1 MKNSSY
7 FPVPVA
13 PVATLANLSNLYKII
28 ENSPARSAWSRGV
41 RSYALDIIDDI
52 TEFVKFNIS
61 NGYELPLIS
70 EDCALNGAEDWS
82 RYATGGC
89 GAALIYS
96 DDIAARLCTPSE
108 LRIYKKRGGDV
119 MEWQGRALFQAW
131 RLISDNLGKL
141 S

>member
-1 MKNSSY
+1 MKNSSF

-13 PVATLANLSNLYKII
+13 PVATLDNLSNLYQII

-52 TEFVKFNIS
+52 TNFVKFNIS

-70 EDCALNGAEDWS
+70 EDCALNGAEDWVQ
-82 RYATGGC
+82 YATGGC
-89 GAALIYS
+89 GAALIWS
-96 DDIAARLCTPSE
+96 DEIAKRLCTPSE
-108 LRIYKKRGGDV
+108 LRIYQKRGGNTV
-119 MEWQGRALFQAW
+119 EWQSRALFQAW
-131 RLISDNLGKL
+131 RLISQNLGKL

>member
-13 PVATLANLSNLYKII
+13 PVATLDNLSTLYQII

-52 TEFVKFNIS
+52 TDFVKFNLA

-70 EDCALNGAEDWS
+70 EDCALNGAEDWKH
-82 RYATGGC
+82 YACGGC

-96 DDIAARLCTPSE
+96 DDIAERLCTPSE
-108 LRIYKKRGGDV
+108 LRIYQKRGGDTI
-119 MEWQGRALFQAW
+119 EWQSRALFQAW
-131 RLISDNLGKL
+131 RLISQNLGKL

>member
-1 MKNSSY
+1 MKNSSF

-13 PVATLANLSNLYKII
+13 PVATLDNLSTLHQII
-28 ENSPARSAWSRGV
+28 ENSSARSAWSRGV

-52 TEFVKFNIS
+52 TDFVKFNLA

-70 EDCALNGAEDWS
+70 EDCALNGVEDWKH
-82 RYATGGC
+82 YACSGC

-96 DDIAARLCTPSE
+96 DDIAERLCTPSE
-108 LRIYKKRGGDV
+108 LRIYQKRGGDTT
-119 MEWQGRALFQAW
+119 EWQSRALFQAW
-131 RLISDNLGKL
+131 RLISQNLGKL

>member
-13 PVATLANLSNLYKII
+13 PVATLDNLSNLYQII

-41 RSYALDIIDDI
+41 RSYALDIIEDI
-52 TEFVKFNIS
+52 TNFVKFNLA

-70 EDCALNGAEDWS
+70 EDCALNGADDWTH
-82 RYATGGC
+82 YACGGC

-108 LRIYKKRGGDV
+108 LRIYQKRGGDTI
-119 MEWQGRALFQAW
+119 EWQGRALFQAW
-131 RLISDNLGKL
+131 RLISQNLGKL